1 MNTETTLTE
10 ETLSDIQEVQRSYRQ
25 ARGAINQALRA
36 VLKLQADFGLEDDQD
51 EHTALGCLR
60 NALTQLNSDEE
71 VMIELVTNLG

>member
-51 EHTALGCLR
+51 EHTTLGCLR
-60 NALTQLNSDEE
+60 NALAQLNSDEE